1 MRSTPDAYTLTG
13 FPQFSKSEIFLRRG
27 AHPVIQATP
36 DDDCL
41 NLAEKI
47 SRSLA
52 SKTLSGHIRLGLE
65 NWSFA
70 CLYVSAEGSMENKAT
85 ELNASIRRT
94 IEQLANETDAAR
106 QSQLFRDYLKT
117 SAAFWDYSW
126 HNQMLIWRQKPDASF
141 VGGFNTWLKCGRY
154 VRKGEKGI
162 AILAPMFFKDKRQ
175 NGDGTDAEV
184 QRIWFK
190 VVYVFDISQT
200 DGAPLPELPTR
211 SFGERGQDMLN
222 RLLRFAESRGIT
234 VRFVE
239 KCSLNGA
246 VGTSRGAEIE
256 IRTSETDATTQAATL
271 AHEIAHSL
279 LHFKADG
286 KRITNR
292 DGQEIDKRQRELEA
306 EATAYVVCSYFGIQS
321 PSNFYLATYR
331 VTSAMMLEGV
341 ETIAATV
348 KTILS
353 GCQEP
358 AQLCS
363 A

>member
-1 MRSTPDAYTLTG
+1 
-13 FPQFSKSEIFLRRG
+13 
-27 AHPVIQATP
+27 
-36 DDDCL
+36 
-41 NLAEKI
+41 
-47 SRSLA
+47 
-52 SKTLSGHIRLGLE
+52 
-65 NWSFA
+65 
-70 CLYVSAEGSMENKAT
+70 MENKAT

-94 IEQLANETDAAR
+94 IEQLAQETDSAR
-106 QSQLFRDYLKT
+106 QSQLFRDYLRT

-175 NGDGTDAEV
+175 MSNGSETESK
-184 QRIWFK
+184 RIWFK

-200 DGAPLPELPTR
+200 DGTPLPDLPTK
-211 SFGERGQDMLN
+211 SVGERGEDMLT
-222 RLLRFAESRGIT
+222 RLLRFAASRGIT

-239 KCSLNGA
+239 KCKLNGA
-246 VGTSRGAEIE
+246 AGTSKGTEIE
-256 IRTSETDATTQAATL
+256 IRTTETDVTTQGATL
-271 AHEIAHSL
+271 AHEVAHSL
-279 LHFKADG
+279 LHWTADG
-286 KRITNR
+286 KKITTR
-292 DGQEIDKRQRELEA
+292 DGQEIGKQQRELEA

-321 PSNFYLATYR
+321 PSDFYLATYS
-331 VTSAMMLEGV
+331 VTPAMLLQAV

-353 GCQEP
+353 GCQREQELDQVC
-358 AQLCS
+358 A

>member
-1 MRSTPDAYTLTG
+1 
-13 FPQFSKSEIFLRRG
+13 
-27 AHPVIQATP
+27 
-36 DDDCL
+36 
-41 NLAEKI
+41 
-47 SRSLA
+47 
-52 SKTLSGHIRLGLE
+52 
-65 NWSFA
+65 
-70 CLYVSAEGSMENKAT
+70 MENKAV
-85 ELNASIRRT
+85 ELNAGIRRT

-106 QSQLFRDYLKT
+106 QSQLFRDYLRA

-141 VGGFNTWLKCGRY
+141 VGGFNTWLRCGRY

-175 NGDGTDAEV
+175 TADGSEAET

-190 VVYVFDISQT
+190 AVYVFDISQT
-200 DGAPLPELPTR
+200 DGTPLPDLPTK
-211 SFGERGQDMLN
+211 SVGERGQDMLT

-239 KCSLNGA
+239 KCKLNGA
-246 VGTSRGAEIE
+246 AGTSKGTEIE
-256 IRTSETDATTQAATL
+256 IRTTDTDGTTQAATL

-279 LHFKADG
+279 LHWTAEGQKVITREG
-286 KRITNR
+286 K
-292 DGQEIDKRQRELEA
+292 EIDKRQRELEA

-321 PSNFYLATYR
+321 PSDFYLATYS
-331 VTSAMMLEGV
+331 VTPAMLIEAV

-348 KTILS
+348 KAILG

-358 AQLCS
+358 GQVGVA
-363 A
+363 